1 MSMQLKNVTQEN
13 PSTEEKPSPLESY
26 PVPHR
31 IYSHF
36 RGSRNIA
43 YSQLTDFRTAIN

>member
-1 MSMQLKNVTQEN
+1 MSMQLKNVPQEN
-13 PSTEEKPSPLESY
+13 PSTEEKPSPLEIYS
-26 PVPHR
+26 VPHH

-36 RGSRNIA
+36 RGSCNTA